1 MSDLRLIKID
11 PDSGLVTLEV
21 SPKQIYGSE
30 LLVQLVVLG
39 LLNVPGKDVLDPNK
53 GGGIPSLIGY
63 NIYDDDAI
71 FSDLAEKVSKIQD
84 EILDDQI
91 GLVIDPEEKLKEII
105 IKDITRG
112 GSEDEILVRL
122 QIVNEIG
129 RIAEVVI

>member
-11 PDSGLVTLEV
+11 PVTRIITLEA
-21 SPKQIYGSE
+21 SPKQISGSE
-30 LLVQLVVLG
+30 LLVQIVVLS

-63 NIYDDDAI
+63 NIYDEDTI
-71 FSDLAEKVSKIQD
+71 FSDIAERVSKTQE

-91 GLVIDPEEKLKEII
+91 GLRIDPEEKLKEII
-105 IKDITRG
+105 IKEVSRG
-112 GSEDEILVRL
+112 GSEDEISLRL
-122 QIVNEIG
+122 QIVNEVG